1 MKYTMIGCL
10 GLLALFVMIGGMF
23 GCSIMMK
30 VPELKQ
36 ENISAD
42 KAWSQVE
49 NVLQRR
55 ADLIPNLVN
64 TIKGSA
70 AFEHDTLTDVI
81 KARQNVTNITVKP
94 DDPESMKKFAN
105 AHQQLSVATGNL
117 MNFVR
122 EKYPKLATT
131 AAFVGLMAQ
140 LEGSENRLT
149 VERQKYNEAVEFLNN
164 DLVSWTGSIANNWA
178 HVKERAFFKADEAA
192 KTAPKVDFEKK
203 S

>member
-1 MKYTMIGCL
+1 V
-10 GLLALFVMIGGMF
+10 A
-23 GCSIMMK
+23 SK
-30 VPELKQ
+30 VPQLKQ
-36 ENISAD
+36 ENVAVD

-49 NVLQRR
+49 NILQRR

-70 AFEHDTLTDVI
+70 NFEHDTLTDVI

-105 AHQQLSVATGNL
+105 AHQQLSVSTGHL

-131 AAFVGLMAQ
+131 AAFIGLMSQ
-140 LEGSENRLT
+140 LEGSENRLA
-149 VERQKYNEAVEFLNN
+149 VERKNYNDAVETLNN
-164 DLVSWTGSIANNWA
+164 DLVSWSGMIANTFA
-178 HVKERAFFKADEAA
+178 HVKERQFFKADEGA

-203 S
+203 G